1 MNRLGS
7 VLTAFEAVGL
17 AIGIAAAP
25 VGAIVTVAAY
35 VLVASQ
41 FAGYRPHLIAVGVGL
56 VLAAA
61 AGWLLVAA
69 YRRVAQDP
77 KAYPEEYNALLERST
92 SASKMLSAVAC
103 DAALLSNLYG
113 PHAPA
118 DRPIAAARVAQQEA
132 RSFSDELMA
141 ALASK
146 DEQWLAGTPYLI
158 AWNRLYRLEEAL
170 ICCAPADYV
179 VAGAINDLDR
189 LGGSEIDHRDIL
201 SQQLKRAV
209 VQVSPTAGQQLDP
222 PVAAPAAGAAEPAE
236 ARAMLRQVRRAI
248 DDYRAEQWSGLI
260 RSRNILML
268 AAALAGLAAY
278 VLLVIVVL
286 APAPPSVAEAAV
298 AFFLVGAVVALSHQT
313 YLQIT
318 AQGVVEDFGLS
329 VARVLAST
337 QIAGLTAVLAI
348 AIFAAIGI
356 KVNDVTILAKF
367 SDWRHAFS
375 WSTDMQAVFVAAL
388 FGFAPSLLFQAL
400 QQQASQLQQKLT
412 SSGPSGKAAAS

>member
-1 MNRLGS
+1 
-7 VLTAFEAVGL
+7 VDCD
-17 AIGIAAAP
+17 
-25 VGAIVTVAAY
+25 
-35 VLVASQ
+35 Q
-41 FAGYRPHLIAVGVGL
+41 
-56 VLAAA
+56 
-61 AGWLLVAA
+61 
-69 YRRVAQDP
+69 
-77 KAYPEEYNALLERST
+77 ALLR
-92 SASKMLSAVAC
+92 
-103 DAALLSNLYG
+103 NLYDG
-113 PHAPA
+113 LQTTA

-132 RSFSDELMA
+132 RSFSTDLEH
-141 ALASK
+141 ALSSK
-146 DEQWLAGTPYLI
+146 DVPWLAGTPYLI

-179 VAGAINDLDR
+179 VAGAVNDLDR

-222 PVAAPAAGAAEPAE
+222 PVAAPAPGTAQPAE

-248 DDYRAEQWSGLI
+248 DDYRAQQWSGLV
-260 RSRNILML
+260 RNRNILML
-268 AAALAGLAAY
+268 AAALAGLTAY
-278 VLLVIVVL
+278 LLLVVVVL
-286 APAPPSVAEAAV
+286 APAPPSVAAAAV
-298 AFFLVGAVVALSHQT
+298 AFFLVGAVVALAHQT

-318 AQGVVEDFGLS
+318 VQSVVEDFGLS

-367 SDWRHAFS
+367 TDWRHAFS

-388 FGFAPSLLFQAL
+388 FGFAPSLLFQSL
-400 QQQASQLQQKLT
+400 QQQANQLQQKLT
-412 SSGPSGKAAAS
+412 SSGPSGRAPAS